1 MNKPAVLLF
10 ARGYQADFFPALKN
24 DCFDSVLVTLTP
36 GESER
41 VRRAGGEVAACF
53 EADYASITPAPIPDD
68 YLLSSYVSERFLGR
82 FSFEKRREILGKE
95 IAFWSDLLDRHKP
108 AAVVNELVA
117 LEISEV
123 LLIECRKRNIPYL
136 AGMNC
141 VVENLFYWLPDPMT
155 MSGDK
160 LPTSLKP
167 RPNSRAAAAAYIKEV
182 FAKDY
187 RPFYVKNLAG
197 RLSPAPFIK
206 ALVKWVI
213 WQMKKVGGEDPNRF
227 VYEMYD
233 EEYGK
238 RISIY
243 LKSLYRRYDRLEDLP
258 KDAEVVFYPLHQEP
272 EATLNYMSEYLSN
285 QVATIENILKCL
297 KPNQVLVVKEHPVD
311 KGSLLREKFSWVRA
325 RNSAVYFLPGEL
337 HGREVLARAERVVT
351 LTSTVGW
358 EAAVTGKVVY
368 VMGEIFYN
376 HLPGVQRILDW
387 KQLKAA
393 LRNPVGLD
401 RRMTTPEAEDFVAEL
416 AEISYPGNPFPHE
429 NLYSRENLDNVISGI
444 LIGAGLN
451 HSPAQLAD

>member
-1 MNKPAVLLF
+1 MSKPAVLLF
-10 ARGYQADFFPALKN
+10 ARGYQADFFPALAN
-24 DCFDSVLVTLTP
+24 EHFDSVLVTLTP
-36 GESER
+36 QESAR
-41 VRRAGGEVAACF
+41 VRQAGGHVAACF
-53 EADYASITPAPIPDD
+53 ETDYPTIKGAEVPDD

-123 LLIECRKRNIPYL
+123 LLIECRKRKIPYL

-141 VVENLFYWLPDPMT
+141 VVEDLFYWLPDPMT
-155 MSGDK
+155 MSGHK
-160 LPTSLKP
+160 LPKIANP
-167 RPNSRAAAAAYIKEV
+167 GPAALSAARAYIDEV

-197 RLSPAPFIK
+197 RLAPLPFVK
-206 ALVKWVI
+206 ALVKWVL
-213 WQMKKVGGEDPNRF
+213 WQIRKLGGEDSKRF
-227 VYEMYD
+227 TYEMYD

-238 RISIY
+238 RISIF

-258 KDAEVVFYPLHQEP
+258 ENVEVVFYPLHQEP
-272 EATLNYMSEYLSN
+272 EATLNYMSEFLSN

-297 KPNQVLVVKEHPVD
+297 KPDQVLVVKEHPVD
-311 KGSLLREKFSWVRA
+311 KGSLLREKFRSLRV
-325 RNSAVYFLPGEL
+325 RNSALYFLPGEL

-358 EAAVTGKVVY
+358 EAAVTGKTVY

-376 HLPGVQRILDW
+376 HLAGVHEILGW
-387 KQLKAA
+387 KELKAA
-393 LRNPVGLD
+393 IRRPLAGG
-401 RRMTTPEAEDFVAEL
+401 RRMTVPEAEGFVAEL
-416 AEISYPGNPFPHE
+416 AEISYPGNPFPHDD
-429 NLYSRENLDNVISGI
+429 LYSRRNLDNVVAGI
-444 LIGAGLN
+444 MAGAGL
-451 HSPAQLAD
+451 SRPSAQKAI

>member
-1 MNKPAVLLF
+1 
-10 ARGYQADFFPALKN
+10 GYQADFFPALKN
-24 DCFDSVLVTLTP
+24 DHFDSVLVTLTP
-36 GESER
+36 EESAR

-53 EADYASITPAPIPDD
+53 EADYAAIKAAPVPED

-95 IAFWSDLLDRHKP
+95 IAFWSDLLDRYKP

-141 VVENLFYWLPDPMT
+141 VVEDLFYWLPDPMT
-155 MSGDK
+155 MSGHR
-160 LPTSLKP
+160 LPKTVKP
-167 RPNSRAAAAAYIKEV
+167 SPQARSAAKAYIKEV

-197 RLSPAPFIK
+197 RLAPLPFAK
-206 ALVKWVI
+206 ALVKWVL
-213 WQMKKVGGEDPNRF
+213 WQLKKLGGENPNHF

-238 RISIY
+238 RISIF

-258 KDAEVVFYPLHQEP
+258 EGAEVVFYPLHQEP

-311 KGSLLREKFSWVRA
+311 KGSLLREKFRSLRV
-325 RNSAVYFLPGEL
+325 RNSALYFLPGEL
-337 HGREVLARAERVVT
+337 HGREVLARAERIVT

-358 EAAVTGKVVY
+358 EAAATGKTVY

-376 HLPGVQRILDW
+376 HLAGVQEVLSW
-387 KQLKAA
+387 KELKAA
-393 LRNPVGLD
+393 MRRPLTDD
-401 RRMTTPEAEDFVAEL
+401 RRMSVPEAEGFVAEL
-416 AEISYPGNPFPHE
+416 AEISYPGNPFPHDD
-429 NLYSRENLDNVISGI
+429 LYSRRNLDNVVAGI
-444 LIGAGLN
+444 MAGAGLTRL
-451 HSPAQLAD
+451 SAQKAN